1 MEVGGGPHRGAR
13 DPGHS
18 HLSPGLS
25 LTRQLLRETTPGSFC
40 AALGMGRP
48 WSSMSW
54 KERRFGGCGWRA
66 RQTRGGC
73 PRGSPH
79 RLCPGSTGCGTRTV
93 FSSRT
98 VVLKALAASR
108 GVLKKV
114 PLSQGSLCSSTGPCL
129 FSMGHLCPCSPL
141 RISPPGDAPL
151 LPALFLHP
159 HHTSRLSLMRVQ
171 WQLFQKD
178 QLQMRPLPEGS
189 KHHWPLLLWGGG
201 KNQKLEELEKG
212 QLPGRME
219 DSDSSQTGRLC
230 ICCGS
235 WSSPVPPHL
244 LPTSSPGRRSC

>member
-1 MEVGGGPHRGAR
+1 MREIPAT
-13 DPGHS
+13 

-66 RQTRGGC
+66 RQTRGGWPGGRPQALPGQHRPWGWDRVLEQNLSLRLWLLQGVSERRC
-73 PRGSPH
+73 PCHSQGAPCR
-79 RLCPGSTGCGTRTV
+79 STG
-93 FSSRT
+93 S
-98 VVLKALAASR
+98 
-108 GVLKKV
+108 
-114 PLSQGSLCSSTGPCL
+114 CL
-129 FSMGHLCPCSPL
+129 FSMGHLCPCSL

-178 QLQMRPLPEGS
+178 QLQMWPLPEGS
-189 KHHWPLLLWGGG
+189 QHHWPLLLWGGWKEPEVRG
-201 KNQKLEELEKG
+201 AGEG
-212 QLPGRME
+212 AVIWTDGR
-219 DSDSSQTGRLC
+219 Q
-230 ICCGS
+230 
-235 WSSPVPPHL
+235 
-244 LPTSSPGRRSC
+244 